1 MADRF
6 AVFVDAGFLRAEGA
20 KALGIPPNQCHLDAP
35 AAVRTLEAL
44 AAEATGEKMLR
55 TYWYDGKF
63 RDGDP
68 RAPSQQKF
76 LDAIALTP
84 GLHLRLGTIKTVQ
97 PPWLHALGKALERN
111 GLDAAEL
118 GIRLGPVDTQKGVDA
133 LIVLDLVRLAQRGIY
148 TTAVLL
154 AGDRDLLEAMRAA
167 QEEGVLV
174 ILAHPVRAGVD
185 PDLRRAAD
193 AVIQISE
200 ERLREF
206 LLPRVGSSGRN
217 GSPAT
222 PASQQAGGNQP
233 PEDQEKPVGD
243 QDDGQEGP

>member
-1 MADRF
+1 MTDRF

-20 KALGIPPNQCHLDAP
+20 KALGIAPNQCHLDAP
-35 AAVRTLEAL
+35 AAVRTLETL
-44 AAEATGEKMLR
+44 AGAATGQRMLR

-97 PPWLHALGKALERN
+97 PPWLHALSKALERN

-133 LIVLDLVRLAQRGIY
+133 LIVLDLVRLAQKGIY
-148 TTAVLL
+148 STAVLL

-167 QEEGVLV
+167 QDEGVLV

-193 AVIQISE
+193 ASLVIE
-200 ERLREF
+200 EDQLREF
-206 LLPRVGSSGRN
+206 LLPRSGRN
-217 GSPAT
+217 GSAAT
-222 PASQQAGGNQP
+222 PQQAGGNQP
-233 PEDQEKPVGD
+233 PEDQEHPVGD
-243 QDDGQEGP
+243 QDDHQEGP